1 MKTQFQVFDFEQFIN
16 NEIKE
21 DHRISDQIVLM
32 DEYQLNPVN
41 HCEFI
46 ASENIFIEVLSGRG
60 YVEVNGSRHHV
71 SGHSLITYLKG
82 QKIKVQVG
90 GKKAIQRG
98 ATFADTFMEDMYMSA
113 LKFNDIRSSVILN
126 PVVHL
131 ESEQIQ
137 GLNVYVSVMKTIA
150 AKRDN
155 PNALMCAKQV
165 TLALFYGPLF
175 DVFKKKIDLETL
187 QSPSLASRF
196 FSLLEKHYLDQRD
209 LSFYAGELNITKSYL
224 YRCVLSTSGK
234 APGYWENYYLVSY
247 AKKELANMKLTV
259 LQIALKLQFAG
270 LPQFSRFFKKQTGIS
285 PSEYRKSLL

>member
-1 MKTQFQVFDFEQFIN
+1 METLFQVFDFEQFIN

-32 DEYQLNPVN
+32 DEYQLHPVN

-60 YVEVNGSRHHV
+60 YVEVNGYRHNV

-98 ATFADTFMEDMYMSA
+98 TTFTDAFMEDMYMSA
-113 LKFNDIRSSVILN
+113 LKFNDIRSSVIMN

-131 ESEQIQ
+131 EKEQIQ

-150 AKRDN
+150 SKEY

-165 TLALFYGPLF
+165 TLALFYGPLY
-175 DVFKKKIDLETL
+175 DVFKKKIDSETM
-187 QSPSLASRF
+187 QSPSLASKF
-196 FSLLEKHYLDQRD
+196 FSLLEKHYLNQRD

-224 YRCVLSTSGK
+224 YRCVISTSGK
-234 APGYWENYYLVSY
+234 APGYWVNYYLVSY
-247 AKKELANMKLTV
+247 AKEELANMKVSV

-270 LPQFSRFFKKQTGIS
+270 LPQFSKFFKKQTGIS
-285 PSEYRKSLL
+285 PSEYRKSLI